1 MSQLQLHESPN
12 KAFNCLFFF
21 VRHKTLTQTSCGRQL
36 HEHHNHVFSLPQI
49 YLGAR
54 FFKRFNT
61 ISLYG
66 HIGPTLQ
73 SEPLAQVP
81 YVVIGLH
88 RHITMHLFFSKH
100 VEIEK
105 K

>member
-1 MSQLQLHESPN
+1 MNPQIKHLIVQ
-12 KAFNCLFFF
+12 FFF

-49 YLGAR
+49 YLGVR
-54 FFKRFNT
+54 FFDRFNT

-88 RHITMHLFFSKH
+88 RHIYFFHNMLK
-100 VEIEK
+100 
-105 K
+105 